1 MKQLLKITAALSIF
15 LSPVIRTSNCRR
27 DGGAVL
33 LIIVVS
39 LSIFTTFL
47 LGILLEK
54 IVFLHFLC
62 QHWITTYSII
72 RMGRTSS
79 ISVFGMGSATGGF
92 YGVISQRC
100 GRLIRLFL

>member
-1 MKQLLKITAALSIF
+1 VAAGGSHRFNTVLFLFWKKAVKHLKQQETTILLKITAALRIF

-27 DGGAVL
+27 DGGVVL

-39 LSIFTTFL
+39 SSIFTTFL

-62 QHWITTYSII
+62 QHWI
-72 RMGRTSS
+72 
-79 ISVFGMGSATGGF
+79 
-92 YGVISQRC
+92 SQ
-100 GRLIRLFL
+100 